1 MILYETP
8 PAIVQVVRGNE
19 VRRLERELSV
29 AQEAALSAGEVLLTY
44 WKMDVSVQLKEGVRG
59 DISPVTAADYAS
71 NELLCRMLVENFP
84 DFGLLTEEEIADPQI
99 LEAISRW
106 REAEYTWFIDP
117 LDGTKSFVNGSDQFG
132 IHIGLTRDGIPV
144 LGVNYFPA
152 LKVMYWAVEG
162 CGAYK
167 AGEDGAAQQIFAD
180 GSEVIRP
187 IRSSSEALFA
197 DQVYREL
204 TGSADHPR
212 AGSAGLRFSLIAEG
226 AANFYVSQGDRG
238 SLWDLCSGHIVL
250 KEAGGI
256 LTDRYGNEIDY
267 RSSVVEAIHGCIA
280 SGGEAAHKRAL
291 ELLKSFP

>member
-1 MILYETP
+1 MISFETP
-8 PAIVQVVRGNE
+8 PAIVQVVGE
-19 VRRLERELSV
+19 VRYLEKELSV
-29 AQEAALSAGEVLLTY
+29 AQRGALLAGEVLLRY

-59 DISPVTAADYAS
+59 DISPVTAADFAS

-84 DFGLLTEEEIADPQI
+84 EFGLLTEEEIQDPKVQ
-99 LEAISRW
+99 EAISRW

-152 LKVMYWAVEG
+152 LQAMYWAVEG

-167 AGEDGAAQQIFAD
+167 MGEDGASHRIFAD

-187 IRSSSEALFA
+187 VRSSSEALFA
-197 DQVYREL
+197 DRVYQEL
-204 TGSADHPR
+204 TGSSEHPK

-267 RSSVVEAIHGCIA
+267 RSPVVEAVNGCIA

-291 ELLKSFP
+291 EVLRKLP